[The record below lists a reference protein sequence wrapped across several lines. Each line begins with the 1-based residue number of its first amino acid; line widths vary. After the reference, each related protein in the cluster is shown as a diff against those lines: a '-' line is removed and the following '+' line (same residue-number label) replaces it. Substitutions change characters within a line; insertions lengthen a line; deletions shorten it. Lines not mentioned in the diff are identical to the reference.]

1 MFDALVMFDAYSGIS
16 LCLWHTGVSFWS
28 VRQYCCRFRRDR
40 EGINYHHRTIFP
52 APLASLGIPV
62 AALWHHRDTPGS
74 ASIFASPA
82 EAAQR
87 TPGPS
92 FWSSRLHAVHVF
104 TFRPGPFSYHFRPH
118 LGPQS
123 RSFGTH
129 NHPPG
134 PSFGTPSPPLHP
146 LASYWGPFDTLLGSG
161 ESLPGPSWDPLG
173 YLRTTPGIPRLHLGP
188 SGCPSW
194 QPLVFLFGTGAG
206 GRGGACK

>member
-1 MFDALVMFDAYSGIS
+1 MFPQL
-16 LCLWHTGVSFWS
+16 LW
-28 VRQYCCRFRRDR
+28 
-40 EGINYHHRTIFP
+40 P
-52 APLASLGIPV
+52 LGIPL
-62 AALWHHRDTPGS
+62 AALWHPRDTPGS

-104 TFRPGPFSYHFRPH
+104 TFRPGPFSYHFGP
-118 LGPQS
+118 LLAPQS

-134 PSFGTPSPPLHP
+134 PFWDPQPSPGTLLWDPFPPSDP
-146 LASYWGPFDTLLGSG
+146 LASYWGPFDTPPGSG
-161 ESLPGPSWDPLG
+161 ESLPGPNWDPLG
-173 YLRTTPGIPRLHLGP
+173 PLRTSGIPRLHLGP

-206 GRGGACK
+206 GRGVACKFQQPARTHLDPDIPAPRT

>member
-1 MFDALVMFDAYSGIS
+1 MFS
-16 LCLWHTGVSFWS
+16 
-28 VRQYCCRFRRDR
+28 
-40 EGINYHHRTIFP
+40 
-52 APLASLGIPV
+52 APLASLGIPL
-62 AALWHHRDTPGS
+62 AALWQPRNMPGS

-104 TFRPGPFSYHFRPH
+104 TFRPGPFSYHF
-118 LGPQS
+118 GPLLEPRS
-123 RSFGTH
+123 RSFGNH

-134 PSFGTPSPPLHP
+134 PFWDPQPSPPLDP
-146 LASYWGPFDTLLGSG
+146 LASYWGPVDTPLGSG

-173 YLRTTPGIPRLHLGP
+173 PLRTTSGIPRLHLGP

-194 QPLVFLFGTGAG
+194 QPLCLE
-206 GRGGACK
+206 RGPAAEAEPVNFYEDLHLHYFTRILEIPKE